1 MITVISPAQGAMFA
15 PLALKFV
22 ESIPSIA
29 SWLTNPTCRAPVF
42 TIEANVTTSSTAPSH
57 TAQIAGAVTG
67 GVAAVLVVIGVVVLV
82 VRRRRGLSRRKS
94 GRLSFSSSFIE
105 AGPPATVTPFNPTV
119 LEITHQASDSLM
131 EQHEL
136 LFEHPDGSTAS
147 DPHTL
152 SSMPAPVL
160 PRSQSVTPV
169 PTSLSSKELA
179 RLRTEALTQ
188 PPSDPSP
195 IQPSSSPTVVS
206 ERTGAIS
213 SSDTRRLQSEVES
226 LRREMRQLRTERF
239 EPPPSY
245 TLGGA

>member
-1 MITVISPAQGAMFA
+1 
-15 PLALKFV
+15 
-22 ESIPSIA
+22 
-29 SWLTNPTCRAPVF
+29 
-42 TIEANVTTSSTAPSH
+42 VTTSSTVPSSH

-67 GVAAVLVVIGVVVLV
+67 GVAAVLVLIGVVVLV

-105 AGPPATVTPFNPTV
+105 AGPPATVTPFTPTV

-136 LFEHPDGSTAS
+136 LSEHPNGSTAS
-147 DPHTL
+147 DAPTL

-160 PRSQSVTPV
+160 PHSRSVTPV
-169 PTSLSSKELA
+169 LTSLSSKELA

-188 PPSDPSP
+188 PPSDPS
-195 IQPSSSPTVVS
+195 QPSSSPTVVS
-206 ERTGAIS
+206 ERTGATS
-213 SSDTRRLQSEVES
+213 SSQTRRLQSEVES

-245 TLGGA
+245 TLGDA